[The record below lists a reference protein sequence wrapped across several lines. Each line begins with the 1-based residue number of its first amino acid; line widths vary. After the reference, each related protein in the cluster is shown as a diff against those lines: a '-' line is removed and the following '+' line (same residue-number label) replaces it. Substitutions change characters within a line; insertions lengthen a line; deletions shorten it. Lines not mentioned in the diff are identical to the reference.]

1 VPKCSPKAVKVGE
14 RPDLDRA
21 ARIQVRAVAQNAGGH
36 PAKAAV
42 SVARGLALLRADP
55 ADGPSVTS
63 EGDRQRAL
71 LVARLLVTE
80 AKAEVEMFGVERA
93 LATLA
98 VAARWAAVEGGDS
111 LRAPLHNQWG
121 LVLYRGGRFA
131 AAEAEFNEAE
141 RWFTAADPIE
151 KCRVLA
157 NRGALY
163 IESGNLA
170 SARRDL
176 AECISVAQSLDAVLM
191 QRVAIH
197 NLGYLEFISGD
208 LPLAL
213 RIMDEGMALDGETQV
228 GIALLD
234 RARVLL
240 AAGLRREADESLA
253 AAAEQLSKDRAW
265 QDVGEVELARA
276 ESSLLA
282 GELQAARRLAGR
294 ARDRFRRHGNDRWRR
309 NAELVLLQADLAA
322 GRPVSRLLP
331 PTLRLAS
338 EFQADAFV
346 LHARTARL
354 LAAEMLLRKGNLN
367 SATAAA
373 REAGTPRSTDPIP
386 IRLHTR
392 LVRAQLE
399 LASDEKAAARRHL
412 RAGMTELAEYQAQFG
427 SLDMQTASAIH
438 GRRIVELD
446 IQTAMSEAKPS
457 AVLDAVER
465 GRAMSARLLPVQPP
479 EDEIAAGLLAELRR
493 MVDGMKSIESG
504 PAAATCRDAQRRR
517 VLELQQQL
525 RARSWQAGRSGS
537 SARTATPAEIGAAL
551 HEHDATLICYVQVG
565 DALLGVVATPDRRT
579 SIHGLGSASAVAEQ
593 VRRVRADLDILAN
606 GNLPDSLSPAVKASL
621 QRSLDGLASQLLQ
634 PLNLRDTRL
643 VIVPTGV
650 LATVPWTNLPSLN
663 GRPLVVAP
671 SATAWINATS
681 SPGESGSPTLV
692 ALAGPD
698 LARADDEVKA
708 IGELWPGSSPLTSD
722 RARRGDLATAMS
734 QATVVH
740 VAAHGEH
747 QAENP
752 LFSSIRLADGPLF
765 AYELDQTARA
775 AEHVILSACELG
787 QATIRPGDE
796 ALGLTSVLL
805 HLGTRSVISGVA
817 RVHDDVAAEVM
828 THYHRLLAA
837 GLDSSQA
844 LAEACA
850 EQRDLPAPF
859 VCFGSAWRA

>member
-1 VPKCSPKAVKVGE
+1 VDVPRSDLEKAE
-14 RPDLDRA
+14 RL
-21 ARIQVRAVAQNAGGH
+21 QERAVIENGLGR
-36 PAKAAV
+36 PARASAAI
-42 SVARGLALLRADP
+42 AKGLRLLGADGTADP
-55 ADGPSVTS
+55 DIIESPAEAEV
-63 EGDRQRAL
+63 DRS
-71 LVARLLVTE
+71 LVIAKLLVTL
-80 AKAEVEMFGVERA
+80 AKSEVEMFGVDRA

-98 VAARWAAVEGGDS
+98 LASRWAAVPGGDG
-111 LRAPLHNQWG
+111 LRAALHNQWG
-121 LVLYRGGRFA
+121 LVLYRGGRLA
-131 AAEAEFNEAE
+131 AAVAEFNEAE
-141 RWFTAADPIE
+141 RWFAAAPAIE

-157 NRGALY
+157 NRGALH

-170 SARRDL
+170 AARQDL
-176 AECISVAQSLDAVLM
+176 INCIDEAGALSVTVM
-191 QRVAIH
+191 KRVAIH

-213 RIMDEGMALDGETQV
+213 RTMDDGMALDGETQV

-253 AAAEQLSKDRAW
+253 AAAKQLSKDRAW

-282 GELQAARRLAGR
+282 GELSAARRLAGR

-322 GRPVSRLLP
+322 GRPAARLLP
-331 PTLRLAS
+331 PTRRLVT
-338 EFQADAFV
+338 EFYADGFPV
-346 LHARTARL
+346 QARTAQL
-354 LAAEMLLRKGNLN
+354 LTAELLLRMGNLD
-367 SATAAA
+367 SAAA
-373 REAGTPRSTDPIP
+373 AATEAGSSRRTDPIP

-392 LVRAQLE
+392 LVRTQLE
-399 LASDEKAAARRHL
+399 LAVKKSSAARRHL
-412 RAGMTELAEYQAQFG
+412 RAGMTELADYQAQFG
-427 SLDMQTASAIH
+427 SLDMQTASAVH
-438 GRRIVELD
+438 GRRLVELD
-446 IQTAMSEAKPS
+446 IETAMSDGRPH
-457 AVLDAVER
+457 AVLEAVER
-465 GRAMSARLLPVQPP
+465 GRAMSSRLMPVQPP
-479 EDEIAAGLLAELRR
+479 EDEVAAGLLAELRR
-493 MVDGMKSIESG
+493 AVDGLKGIESE
-504 PAAATCRDAQRRR
+504 PASAKRLDAERRR
-517 VLELQQQL
+517 IVDLQRQL
-525 RARSWQAGRSGS
+525 RARSWQVGRSGAA
-537 SARTATPAEIGAAL
+537 ARTATTREVQAAL
-551 HEHDATLICYVQVG
+551 QSRSSTLVCYVHIG
-565 DALLGVVATPDRRT
+565 DALHAVVIAPDRRA
-579 SIHGLGSASAVAEQ
+579 SIHRLGSASGLAEN
-593 VRRVRADLDILAN
+593 VRRVRADLDVLAN
-606 GNLPDSLSPAVKASL
+606 GYLPEALLVAVRTSLHRSLAGLAEQLLAPLALPD
-621 QRSLDGLASQLLQ
+621 D
-634 PLNLRDTRL
+634 RL

-650 LATVPWTNLPSLN
+650 LATVPWTNLRSLQ
-663 GRPLVVAP
+663 GRPIVVTP
-671 SATAWINATS
+671 SATAWLNAS
-681 SPGESGSPTLV
+681 SSADALGAPSVV

-708 IGELWPGSSPLTSD
+708 IGELWPAATALTSD
-722 RARRGDLATAMS
+722 RASRSDLSTAMTD
-734 QATVVH
+734 ANVVH

-805 HLGTRSVISGVA
+805 HLGSRSVISGVA

-828 THYHRLLAA
+828 TRYHALLSS
-837 GLDSSQA
+837 GVDSSEA

-850 EQRDLPAPF
+850 QERDLPAPF